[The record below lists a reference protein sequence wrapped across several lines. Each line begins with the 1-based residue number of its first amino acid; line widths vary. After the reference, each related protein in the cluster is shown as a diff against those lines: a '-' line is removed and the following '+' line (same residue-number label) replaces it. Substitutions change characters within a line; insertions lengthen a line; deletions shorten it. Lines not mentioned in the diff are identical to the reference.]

1 MLLSTL
7 SGKPLLA
14 PNWSGHLDYLNP
26 AYSLLLPGNLVDVD
40 RGSIN
45 QWILKE
51 SKWFKVSYSLAEDKM
66 RQIYFARKNDKYT
79 KNAELLRLENAN
91 KFSLSEMDKKL
102 WSLLD
107 KYVPQF
113 AVENQFVLPKLKPLG
128 SSQTQP
134 ENKISLPKLKLV

>member
-1 MLLSTL
+1 
-7 SGKPLLA
+7 
-14 PNWSGHLDYLNP
+14 
-26 AYSLLLPGNLVDVD
+26 
-40 RGSIN
+40 
-45 QWILKE
+45 
-51 SKWFKVSYSLAEDKM
+51 
-66 RQIYFARKNDKYT
+66 
-79 KNAELLRLENAN
+79 
-91 KFSLSEMDKKL
+91 MDKKL